1 MWEEAKTFLINQEP
15 LRPLDHHE
23 GLSKAAADHARDIVK
38 TNSSGHQGSDGSTF
52 ISEGMIGLVDSEEG
66 QLVIYSVHDVTEL
79 RRTQADLHQTH
90 PRLVSKPTVIKPYSL
105 AEK

>member
-1 MWEEAKTFLINQEP
+1 VWEEAKTFLINQEP

-52 ISEGMIGLVDSEEG
+52 I
-66 QLVIYSVHDVTEL
+66 
-79 RRTQADLHQTH
+79 
-90 PRLVSKPTVIKPYSL
+90 
-105 AEK
+105 